1 MTSKLPHDVQHS
13 YPVIEYGAADGWN
26 PPRWD
31 EEADTFIDRDEV
43 SDPLEIATDE
53 SEEDPLIPQTPGP
66 QSDFYMRTF
75 ERVDNEFNAPG
86 ENPYRDDGG
95 LYRSGA
101 DMTLRKRLIRLAHEK
116 PELRPKLLPILK
128 EAAYRFDL
136 RRYVQSDG
144 DCPYCGTPDP
154 EPVSEAG
161 GAGSVIEVFFCD
173 NCKGTWQAAFDL
185 DRLNPLRKPRGPLK
199 VPAKPGYP
207 LAQKTANKRGF
218 DKESLVIENPAKF
231 LKGLDDAIKTNQ
243 EILDKG
249 GLDPKWEKALKKQI
263 ESHRAMRREL
273 KSKRASV
280 KTARVPHLTLTERDY
295 FSGGKGHGRHV
306 LKAWQVGEIP
316 AWGHFQGLMAWL
328 RKIEALKEDP
338 SWGSDEES
346 LRDLKGLISKM
357 DAYEKEVFPH
367 GKPKKVRPKKQTRMG
382 LFTEFMESS
391 EGRKIRDLA
400 KKLARNFDDIGAAGA
415 FLEQVAE
422 DANFRGGWK
431 AVGRV
436 VPSTS
441 AAVTGMNPQEVA
453 RKLRWEIESVAAFS
467 VALVASL
474 GKAAMAKKLMK
485 AFLAEE
491 DFLFEVTT

>member
-1 MTSKLPHDVQHS
+1 MTSKLPHDVQHP

-43 SDPLEIATDE
+43 SDPLEIATDD
-53 SEEDPLIPQTPGP
+53 SEDQPLLPQTPGP
-66 QSDFYMRTF
+66 QSDFYMQTF
-75 ERVDNEFNAPG
+75 ERIDNEFNAPG
-86 ENPYRDDGG
+86 QNPYRDDGG

-101 DMTLRKRLIRLAHEK
+101 EMTLRKRVIRLAHAK
-116 PELRPKLLPILK
+116 PELRPKLLPL
-128 EAAYRFDL
+128 L
-136 RRYVQSDG
+136 
-144 DCPYCGTPDP
+144 
-154 EPVSEAG
+154 
-161 GAGSVIEVFFCD
+161 
-173 NCKGTWQAAFDL
+173 
-185 DRLNPLRKPRGPLK
+185 
-199 VPAKPGYP
+199 
-207 LAQKTANKRGF
+207 KTAEAPR
-218 DKESLVIENPAKF
+218 
-231 LKGLDDAIKTNQ
+231 
-243 EILDKG
+243 
-249 GLDPKWEKALKKQI
+249 
-263 ESHRAMRREL
+263 
-273 KSKRASV
+273 
-280 KTARVPHLTLTERDY
+280 LTRDEVDY

-306 LKAWQVGEIP
+306 MNAWRKGELP

-328 RKIEALKEDP
+328 RQIEALKEDP
-338 SWGSDEES
+338 SWGSDEKS
-346 LRDLKGLISKM
+346 LRDLKGLIAKM

-400 KKLARNFDDIGAAGA
+400 KKLARNFDDIGAAGT
-415 FLEQVAE
+415 FLEQVSE

-436 VPSTS
+436 VPSS
-441 AAVTGMNPQEVA
+441 GAEVTGVDPQDVA
-453 RKLRWEIESVAAFS
+453 KKLRWEIESVAAFS